1 MTRRLSFRH
10 FALLGALTLFL
21 VTPLALHA
29 QQGAGTTY
37 VIRNATVVP
46 VAGPLIENGTIVVRD
61 GRIVAVGASVE
72 APAGATVID
81 ASGLYVYPG
90 FINSGTQIGLTEIAS
105 VPGPDDTREL
115 GDVNPQNVSLTAVNP
130 HSELIPV
137 TRVNGVTTVITSG
150 SGGLV
155 SGQASLMD
163 LVGWTPAEMGV
174 KRSAAMVFSYPTA
187 GGGVGRFGFAFGQ
200 QRSPAEAARE
210 RDRRVREIYS
220 LLHAAKA
227 YGEARQRG
235 ATTPANHQYQA
246 LVPVIRGEMPALFDV
261 ESADQIR
268 GVLAL
273 ADTFGLRVVLRGA
286 REAWMLADTLAARN
300 VPVVVGPTTSQPGAA
315 DPYDMIYANA
325 GVLARAGVRVA
336 FQTNDA
342 SNARNLPYNVA
353 LAVAYGLDPDEAIR
367 SMTINPA
374 RIWGVDDRYGSI
386 EAGKVA
392 NLVVTDGDPLDV
404 RTNVR
409 HLFIR
414 GSQVPLTDRHTR
426 LYEQFRARPRH
437 SEGEASGR

>member
-1 MTRRLSFRH
+1 MTRHLPFRRR
-10 FALLGALTLFL
+10 ALIGAL
-21 VTPLALHA
+21 ALIFVSPFVLEA
-29 QQGAGTTY
+29 QQDGGTTY

-46 VAGPLIENGTIVVRD
+46 VVGPRIPNGTIVVRD
-61 GRIVAVGASVE
+61 GHVIAVGANVV
-72 APAGATVID
+72 APPGATLID
-81 ASGLYVYPG
+81 ASGLFVYPG
-90 FINSGTQIGLTEIAS
+90 FINSGTQLGLTEIAS
-105 VPGPDDTREL
+105 VPGPEDTREL
-115 GDVNPQNVSLTAVNP
+115 GDINPQNVSLTAVNP

-137 TRVNGVTTVITSG
+137 TRVNGVTTVITSA

-163 LVGWTPAEMGV
+163 LAGWTPADMGV
-174 KRSAAMVFSYPTA
+174 KRRAAMVFNYPAA
-187 GGGVGRFGFAFGQ
+187 GGGVGRFGFAFGE
-200 QRSPAEAARE
+200 QRSPADAARE
-210 RDRRVREIYS
+210 RDRRVREIFD

-235 ATTPANHQYQA
+235 ASMPANHQAEA
-246 LVPVIRGEMPALFDV
+246 LVPVIRGELPALFDV

-273 ADTFGLRVVLRGA
+273 ADTFGLKVILRGA

-300 VPVVVGPTTSQPGAA
+300 VAVIVGPTTSQPGVA

-325 GVLARAGVRVA
+325 GVLARAGVLVA

-342 SNARNLPYNVA
+342 ANARNLPYNVA
-353 LAVAYGLDPDEAIR
+353 LAVAYGLDPDEAVR
-367 SMTINPA
+367 SITINPA

-414 GSQVPLTDRHTR
+414 GSAVPLTDRHTR
-426 LYEQFRARPRH
+426 LYEQFRARPRP
-437 SEGEASGR
+437 SQRQ